1 MQILTTAVK
10 AYTAVIAM
18 PYSGHAKKFTE
29 NRTTN
34 LFWGCRLFIASRTR
48 EASTQKS
55 MSAGHGPMTYAS
67 IGPKGSSWPF
77 LHRLVFEDDG
87 LTLSF
92 CEIISCIHKMMRRNL
107 TPQLCYL
114 LRGFFEGMQLVVD
127 KHECTPEKTS
137 TATAVTNRFAIAMV
151 EEGVLGALRHSSDL
165 RSQACTLL
173 EIFLCL
179 VCITHQNYT
188 LL

>member
-1 MQILTTAVK
+1 
-10 AYTAVIAM
+10 
-18 PYSGHAKKFTE
+18 
-29 NRTTN
+29 
-34 LFWGCRLFIASRTR
+34 
-48 EASTQKS
+48 
-55 MSAGHGPMTYAS
+55 MTYAS

-77 LHRLVFEDDG
+77 LHGLVFRHDG
-87 LTLSF
+87 LTLTH

-114 LRGFFEGMQLVVD
+114 LCRFFEGMQLVVD
-127 KHECTPEKTS
+127 EHKCTPHTTG

-151 EEGVLGALRHSSDL
+151 EEGVLGALRHSGDL

-173 EIFLCL
+173 ESFACL
-179 VCITHQNYT
+179 ACITHQHYT